1 MLLYGTNL
9 NISSKKTEVKLSNFP
24 IIADCGTIGMKGK
37 YECALSAFISFRK
50 IYIYNV
56 NKGFIKSKVLIIQ

>member
-9 NISSKKTEVKLSNFP
+9 NISSKKTEVKLWNFP
-24 IIADCGTIGMKGK
+24 IIADCGTK